1 VETPR
6 RSQRTRRSVIPNDY
20 EVYDTEEFHMED
32 DPTSYEEAMRNA
44 HSSKWLAAMV
54 DEMKSMSVNKVWD
67 LEIITKGAKKVGC
80 KWVYK
85 TKYDSQGNIERFKA

>member
-1 VETPR
+1 VEAPR
-6 RSQRTRRSVIPNDY
+6 RSQSARRLAIPDDY

-32 DPTSYEEAMRNA
+32 DPTSYEEAMRSA
-44 HSSKWLAAMV
+44 HSLKWLAAME
-54 DEMKSMSVNKVWD
+54 DEMKSISANKVWD
-67 LEIITKGAKKVGC
+67 LKIIPKGAKIVDC